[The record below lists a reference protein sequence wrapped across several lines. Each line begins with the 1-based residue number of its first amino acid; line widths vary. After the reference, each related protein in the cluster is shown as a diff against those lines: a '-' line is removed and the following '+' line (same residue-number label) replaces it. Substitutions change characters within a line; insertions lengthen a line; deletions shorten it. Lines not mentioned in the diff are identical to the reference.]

1 MYPELALAKCQASSR
16 RNSRK
21 GKGDSVIREC
31 SKIHAWTERLPR
43 QASVGIKQNA
53 YLFRLIPT
61 KACQMDRPW
70 LLGFPRCTSQ
80 LGL

>member
-31 SKIHAWTERLPR
+31 NKIMHGQKDYPGT
-43 QASVGIKQNA
+43 
-53 YLFRLIPT
+53 
-61 KACQMDRPW
+61 
-70 LLGFPRCTSQ
+70 LLWVLNRMLTCSG
-80 LGL
+80 